1 VIDEVTTY
9 RDGEEPPLP
18 AEQLTWAAL
27 LGRWVEFA
35 RSALA
40 LPADEA
46 GQRLRQSVPDLI
58 MLQAVWFALQ
68 HLDDL
73 QPAERALG
81 LDRAQILVDKHTA
94 ALRERWAGTDMP
106 IAMTELIRDAREQ
119 LARVM
124 NGLSS

>member
-1 VIDEVTTY
+1 VIDEVTTH
-9 RDGEEPPLP
+9 RDGEEAPLP

-73 QPAERALG
+73 TPAERALG
-81 LDRAQILVDKHTA
+81 LDRAQILVDRHAA
-94 ALRERWAGTDMP
+94 ALRERWAKADMP
-106 IAMTELIRDAREQ
+106 IAMTELVRDAGAE

-124 NGLSS
+124 NEHSS